1 MNSPFYDAKTY
12 IVRKSVG
19 YQLRRARNLITT
31 RLEATFARHPASK
44 DITFVQWT
52 VLMCLRDALAATP
65 SEICQHLY
73 YDSGAFTRLMDQME
87 EKGWITRARSCGDR
101 RVVELKLTDAGRELV
116 ESLVIVAVKCY
127 NEVLEPF
134 SHEEAN
140 QLVGL
145 LARFNDRITQLGDA

>member
-1 MNSPFYDAKTY
+1 MKSPYYDIRTY
-12 IVRKSVG
+12 IARKSVG

-31 RLEATFARHPASK
+31 RLETTFARHPASK
-44 DITFVQWT
+44 DITFAQWT
-52 VLMCLRDALAATP
+52 VLMCLRDGIAATP

-87 EKGWITRARSCGDR
+87 EKGWITRTRSTGDR
-101 RVVELKLTDAGRELV
+101 RVVELALTQAGRELV
-116 ESLVIVAVKCY
+116 ESLVVVAVQCY

-134 SHEEAN
+134 SRKEVD

-145 LARFNDRITQLGDA
+145 LTRFNERLNELGGA